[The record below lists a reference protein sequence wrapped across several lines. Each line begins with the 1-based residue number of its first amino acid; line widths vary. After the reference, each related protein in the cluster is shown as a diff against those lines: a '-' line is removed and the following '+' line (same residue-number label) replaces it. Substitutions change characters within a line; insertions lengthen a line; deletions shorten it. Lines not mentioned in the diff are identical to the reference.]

1 MTIQSHIQKEIDS
14 TKQIEVLN
22 ATNQKQINELYQ
34 IRMEL
39 TKRASEME
47 GYRNE
52 IESLQRKMI
61 ENAQNQNES
70 EKYMEIISQVDKH
83 MKTLT
88 KYLKSVVEKTEDPKI
103 IEYTQRQINNIE
115 KIHKEIK
122 KVVYHRETLCASESS
137 RIIQDITVGER
148 DSHGSRGRQS
158 VHMPPPKDDKF
169 QAEIYVKHTDM
180 SLITMA
186 TGSSHKHNKR

>member
-1 MTIQSHIQKEIDS
+1 
-14 TKQIEVLN
+14 
-22 ATNQKQINELYQ
+22 
-34 IRMEL
+34 
-39 TKRASEME
+39 
-47 GYRNE
+47 
-52 IESLQRKMI
+52 
-61 ENAQNQNES
+61 
-70 EKYMEIISQVDKH
+70 MEIISQVDRH

-148 DSHGSRGRQS
+148 DSHLSRGRS
-158 VHMPPPKDDKF
+158 SLRMPPPKEDKL
-169 QAEIYVKHTDM
+169 QEKEIYIKQTDM
-180 SLITMA
+180 SQITMA
-186 TGSSHKHNKR
+186 TGSSTITKTNKRQAKVNLKCVVLGDKENATALSGLPHSEKKLRDRIVSSAGRNKRARQSSAAFEESFGN